1 MKPLLL
7 FDAQFSSYGTEHFS
21 WLLAGAL
28 STLGWIYWG
37 KKQAGD
43 LGKRRVGLAMSLLPA
58 LLWLSLSL
66 YMLFFVRPID
76 LGLILPF
83 HVCYFLN
90 LLMPVLMWRRSYF
103 LFEVSYFMV
112 MGGCIQALITP
123 DVQTTFPH
131 YMNLRYFV
139 IHICLVQSMLFVI
152 FVFDFRPTW
161 KSLGKAFLWV
171 NIYFLFVSGVNAV
184 LGTNFMYL
192 RRKPN
197 VATMLDLFG
206 DWPWYILGGELLALI
221 LFALVMLPF
230 VFLKRK
236 TATGD
241 AWRRPA
247 PLSD

>member
-1 MKPLLL
+1 M
-7 FDAQFSSYGTEHFS
+7 
-21 WLLAGAL
+21 
-28 STLGWIYWG
+28 G
-37 KKQAGD
+37 KK
-43 LGKRRVGLAMSLLPA
+43 RVGLMMSLLPA
-58 LLWLSLSL
+58 FLWLLLSF
-66 YMLFFVRPID
+66 YMLFFVRPVD

-103 LFEVSYFMV
+103 LFEVSYFMI

-139 IHICLVQSMLFVI
+139 IHICLVQSMLFAI
-152 FVFDFRPTW
+152 FVFGFRPTW
-161 KSLGKAFLWV
+161 KSLGKSFLWV
-171 NIYFLFVSGVNAV
+171 NIYFVFVAGVNAM

-197 VATMLDLFG
+197 VATMLDIFG
-206 DWPWYILGGELLALI
+206 DWPWYILGGELLALL
-221 LFALVMLPF
+221 LFSLVMLPF
-230 VFLKRK
+230 VFLKKRL
-236 TATGD
+236 ATDD
-241 AWRRPA
+241 ASRRPA